1 MGRVGKHRKV
11 KSNCGIC
18 GESFDEEILIFKT
31 SNKTNAIELMCPN
44 CTKTDGDGIQTEPES
59 QEVSEEEV
67 KELDN
72 REMISPAECSC
83 VKFPACGAIGFYQA
97 EDDFTENN
105 IKAYF
110 IYAKN
115 LDEQI
120 YYAIDFCP
128 FCGKRL
134 YKK

>member
-1 MGRVGKHRKV
+1 MGQIGRRRKV
-11 KSNCGIC
+11 KSKCGNCD
-18 GESFDEEILIFKT
+18 GEFDEDILIFKP
-31 SNKTNAIELMCPN
+31 SSRTNSIELMCPH
-44 CTKTDGDGIQTEPES
+44 CVELEKDEVQTEPQPQEIS
-59 QEVSEEEV
+59 QEEV

-72 REMISPAECSC
+72 RDMISPAECIC
-83 VKFPACGAIGFYQA
+83 PKFPACGAIGFYQA
-97 EDDFTENN
+97 EDDFTESN

>member
-1 MGRVGKHRKV
+1 MGQIGKHRKV
-11 KSNCGIC
+11 KSECGNCGGI
-18 GESFDEEILIFKT
+18 FDEDLLMFKP
-31 SNKTNAIELMCPN
+31 SKKTNAIELMCPH
-44 CTKTDGDGIQTEPES
+44 CVELEEKDIQTEPQP

-72 REMISPAECSC
+72 RKMISPAECSC
-83 VKFPACGAIGFYQA
+83 VKFPTCGAIGFYQA
-97 EDDFTENN
+97 EDDFTEDSM
-105 IKAYF
+105 KAYF
-110 IYAKN
+110 IYAKT